1 MTKAELE
8 LLVQLIEIQDAY
20 CETVSWSKLPGFLNE
35 PPT

>member
-8 LLVQLIEIQDAY
+8 LLVQLIEIRDAY
-20 CETVSWSKLPGFLNE
+20 CETLSWSKPPGLLNE